1 MKLSEFLIELRRA
14 VNEASVSLTKKN
26 IEFFDEYFERQNEAD
41 SESARIPKTVRM
53 NYPVML
59 EDDIV
64 QMRTVDVPLISLVP
78 LNNSKIAKA
87 TFSIDFQLDDENGE
101 VTVSFPKKRFGEIQ
115 HLSHLEISIV
125 PDEVPQG
132 VSSVVE
138 NYNDVIE
145 KQIEG

>member
-14 VNEASVSLTKKN
+14 VNEASVSLAKKS
-26 IEFFDEYFERQNEAD
+26 IELFDEYFERQNEAEP
-41 SESARIPKTVRM
+41 ESARIPKTVRM

-59 EDDIV
+59 EDDTV
-64 QMRTVDVPLISLVP
+64 QMRTVDVPLISLVL
-78 LNNSKIAKA
+78 LNSSKIGKA

-145 KQIEG
+145 RQIEG

>member
-26 IEFFDEYFERQNEAD
+26 IELFDEYFERQNEAD

>member
-14 VNEASVSLTKKN
+14 VNEASVSLAKKS
-26 IEFFDEYFERQNEAD
+26 IELFDEYFERQNEAEP
-41 SESARIPKTVRM
+41 ESARIPKTVRM

-59 EDDIV
+59 EDDTV

-78 LNNSKIAKA
+78 LNSSKIGKA

-145 KQIEG
+145 RQIEG